1 MKMETQRKSDSPSE
15 VDELKSIQKMNYSL
29 SFFWF
34 RETEVGRGKIKGVNI
49 QYICTFASAALELT

>member
-1 MKMETQRKSDSPSE
+1 MDTCFHFFPSKNINIE
-15 VDELKSIQKMNYSL
+15 PQLTVKMNYSL

-49 QYICTFASAALELT
+49 QYIYTFVSAALELT